1 VRIVRNSIVGKPDG
15 KNSLDELDVDGRI
28 IRKTDMR
35 KEVDV
40 SSG

>member
-1 VRIVRNSIVGKPDG
+1 MHGATIKMN
-15 KNSLDELDVDGRI
+15 LDELDVDGRI
-28 IRKTDMR
+28 IGKKDMR